1 MNSPDPTDPRGT
13 SMSWFLLM
21 RSLVGIFGLVVVPA
35 ILLYGYA
42 ISTAWFFGTEPS
54 QAELRTA
61 ASALTWARASASI
74 SLFVVVA
81 LSGWLAVRRIGAL
94 GAWVFCGLGIAVTA
108 LVWRLDL
115 PA

>member
-1 MNSPDPTDPRGT
+1 MPNPDPTDPRRT
-13 SMSWFLLM
+13 STSWFLLA
-21 RSLVGIFGLVVVPA
+21 RSLIGIFGLVVLPA

-54 QAELRTA
+54 DATLRTA
-61 ASALTWARASASI
+61 ASALTWARVSASI
-74 SLFVVVA
+74 SLFVVVV
-81 LSGWLAVRRIGAL
+81 LSGWLAARRVGAL

-108 LVWRLDL
+108 VVWHIDL

>member
-1 MNSPDPTDPRGT
+1 MNNPDTTDPRGT
-13 SMSWFLLM
+13 STSWFLLT

-54 QAELRTA
+54 PAELRTA
-61 ASALTWARASASI
+61 ASALTWARVSASV
-74 SLFVVVA
+74 SLFVVIA
-81 LSGWLAVRRIGAL
+81 LSGWLAARRVGAL
-94 GAWVFCGLGIAVTA
+94 GAWVFCGLGIAVTVA
-108 LVWRLDL
+108 VWYIDL